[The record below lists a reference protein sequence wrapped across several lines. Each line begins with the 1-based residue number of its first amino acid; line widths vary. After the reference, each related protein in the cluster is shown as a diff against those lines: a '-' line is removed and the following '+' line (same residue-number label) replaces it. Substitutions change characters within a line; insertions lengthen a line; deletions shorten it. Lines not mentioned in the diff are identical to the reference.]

1 MFSSSL
7 DAIVYDF
14 YPMFLEQNPENT
26 MGTITMGGNR
36 FGYTVGMTCS
46 VTVQS
51 SLTRERYKLGMS
63 MKELERKG
71 ECDLYRGLAMAQVG
85 IFYCAECI
93 SLF

>member
-1 MFSSSL
+1 
-7 DAIVYDF
+7 
-14 YPMFLEQNPENT
+14 

-36 FGYTVGMTCS
+36 FGYAVGMTCS
-46 VTVQS
+46 VTVRS

-85 IFYCAECI
+85 VLCRTERM

>member
-1 MFSSSL
+1 MLSSSL
-7 DAIVYDF
+7 DGVVYDF
-14 YPMFLEQNPENT
+14 YPMFLDQNPENT

-36 FGYTVGMTCS
+36 FVFTSSITCS

-63 MKELERKG
+63 MQELERKG
-71 ECDLYRGLAMAQVG
+71 ECDLYRGLAMAQVVVRR
-85 IFYCAECI
+85 CSQSS

>member
-1 MFSSSL
+1 
-7 DAIVYDF
+7 
-14 YPMFLEQNPENT
+14 MFLEQNPENT

-63 MKELERKG
+63 MKDLERKG

-85 IFYCAECI
+85 IFYRAECI